1 MTGVC
6 SALQHDT
13 IMEGGP
19 PDFALV
25 EKEAEKVA
33 QEAINELKRSQE
45 LCFSART
52 GIPNWT
58 GKHGK

>member
-1 MTGVC
+1 
-6 SALQHDT
+6 
-13 IMEGGP
+13 MEGGP

-25 EKEAEKVA
+25 EKEAEKIA
-33 QEAINELKRSQE
+33 QDAINELKRSQE
-45 LCFSART
+45 TCFSART